1 MAKNFA
7 IGAVHPARPSKLG
20 MHTEGKN
27 INWSTD
33 SVVAGVDEQQT
44 IGDQGVKLE
53 GLSTVGAAAERQPI
67 LDHGRGCKL
76 DC

>member
-33 SVVAGVDEQQT
+33 SVVAGVDE
-44 IGDQGVKLE
+44 
-53 GLSTVGAAAERQPI
+53 
-67 LDHGRGCKL
+67 
-76 DC
+76 